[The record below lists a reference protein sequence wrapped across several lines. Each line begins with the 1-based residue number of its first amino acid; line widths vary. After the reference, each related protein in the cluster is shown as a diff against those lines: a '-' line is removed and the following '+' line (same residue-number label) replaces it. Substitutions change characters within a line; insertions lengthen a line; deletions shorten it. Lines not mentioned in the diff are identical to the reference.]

1 MMSKSDASPDMRKVN
16 LSPDGVRGSLG
27 RFISRIGKDW
37 TDDEIRQ
44 IRPLIEK
51 KGLVDV
57 ERIQK
62 KHPLGFLIYSGND
75 FLAHLSNGEVPP
87 RYEEYLRVA
96 CLSHCV
102 LYLVDAGTQGI
113 LDRLE
118 TLKKHD
124 DALFEK
130 AEYEIQVGYWYAVSN
145 HSVEFL
151 QPLFRDSRR
160 TPDILVDGMIEVEC
174 KRKDS
179 FSGSDLA
186 IMRSFGAVI
195 RGCTRT
201 MEKTGRN
208 YAVIL
213 ESDTGM
219 DTINVDAILDLSRK
233 VIEEG
238 RSGVFST
245 NKRGLRLRL
254 ELLSNGDEPLVDD
267 KIEFPMYGNPDY
279 GQMTVSYRP
288 GSDGKRI
295 FYKPRCF
302 AVKDPKVRERIDS
315 ILNSIEDART
325 QLSGER
331 PGIIYVDLNKTDRQ
345 FGSGD
350 FTTLESRI
358 AERLHKSSRVS
369 AIVVTEDVLSRQLG
383 EFTIGYKSRVIMNAT
398 SSHSLPDGYFPLG
411 T

>member
-1 MMSKSDASPDMRKVN
+1 MMSKSDASREMRKVN
-16 LSPDGVRGSLG
+16 LDPDRVRGNLS
-27 RFISRIGKDW
+27 RFISKIGKDW
-37 TDDEIRQ
+37 TDNEIQQ
-44 IRPLIEK
+44 IRPLIER
-51 KGLVDV
+51 KGPVDV

-75 FLAHLSNGEVPP
+75 FLTHLFNDEMPP
-87 RYEEYLRVA
+87 RYEEYLRIA
-96 CLSHCV
+96 CLSHCMV
-102 LYLVDAGTQGI
+102 ALIDAGTQGI

-118 TLKKHD
+118 TLKKHN

-130 AEYEIQVGYWYAVSN
+130 AEYEIQVGYWYVVSN
-145 HSVEFL
+145 HSIEFL
-151 QPLFRDSRR
+151 QPSFEDSHR

-186 IMRSFGAVI
+186 IMRSFAAVI

-219 DTINVDAILDLSRK
+219 DTVNVDAVLDLSRK

-238 RSGVFST
+238 RSGVFCI

-254 ELLSNGDEPLVDD
+254 ELLSNGDEPLADD
-267 KIEFPMYGNPDY
+267 KIKFSVCGNPDY
-279 GQMTVSYRP
+279 GQIAVSHRP
-288 GSDGKRI
+288 GSNGI
-295 FYKPRCF
+295 PVFYKPRCF
-302 AVKDPKVRERIDS
+302 AIKDPKVKERIDS

-331 PGIIYVDLNKTDRQ
+331 PGILYVDLNKTDRQ
-345 FGSGD
+345 FDSGD

-358 AERLHKSSRVS
+358 AERLHKSSRIS
-369 AIVVTEDVLSRQLG
+369 AVVLTKDVLSRRLA
-383 EFTIGYKSRVIMNAT
+383 EFTIGYKSRVIMNT
-398 SSHSLPDGYFPLG
+398 TPSHSLPDGYFPLG

>member
-1 MMSKSDASPDMRKVN
+1 MSPSDASHEMRQINLDPDN
-16 LSPDGVRGSLG
+16 VRSNIS
-27 RFISRIGKDW
+27 RFISEIGKDW
-37 TDDEIRQ
+37 TDNEIRR
-44 IRPLIEK
+44 IRPLIQK

-62 KHPLGFLIYSGND
+62 KHPLGFLIHSGND
-75 FLAHLSNGEVPP
+75 FLTRLSEGIVPP
-87 RYEEYLRVA
+87 RYEEYLRIA

-102 LYLVDAGTQGI
+102 ISLIDAGTQGI

-118 TLKKHD
+118 TLKKHN

-145 HSVEFL
+145 HSIGFL
-151 QPLFRDSRR
+151 QPSSENSRR
-160 TPDILVDGMIEVEC
+160 TPDILVDGMVEVEC

-186 IMRSFGAVI
+186 IMRSFVAVI

-213 ESDTGM
+213 ENDTGM
-219 DTINVDAILDLSRK
+219 DTVNVGAVLDLSRK

-238 RSGVFST
+238 RSGVFSI

-254 ELLSNGDEPLVDD
+254 ELLSNGDEPLADD
-267 KIEFPMYGNPDY
+267 KIEFPVCGNPDY
-279 GQMTVSYRP
+279 GQMTVSHRP
-288 GSDGKRI
+288 GSDDQPV

-302 AVKDPKVRERIDS
+302 AIKDPKVRERIDS
-315 ILNSIEDART
+315 IINSIEDART
-325 QLSGER
+325 QLSGKR
-331 PGIIYVDLNKTDRQ
+331 PGIIYIDLNRTDRQ
-345 FGSGD
+345 FSSGNY
-350 FTTLESRI
+350 TTLESRI
-358 AERLHKSSRVS
+358 VERLHKSSRIS
-369 AIVVTEDVLSRQLG
+369 AIVLTKDVLSRRLG
-383 EFTIGYKSRVIMNAT
+383 KFTIGYKSRVIMNT
-398 SSHSLPDGYFPLG
+398 TPSHALPDGYFPLG